1 MEMNDMNDVVV
12 TRRRDEIAEV
22 IDRERARE

>member
-1 MEMNDMNDVVV
+1 MNDMNDVVV